1 MTILRVDG
9 CHRRRGNDDV
19 NRVARECVMRHFL
32 RRRLGHTALPL
43 SGGVLA
49 CALARA
55 LVGGAGAAQ
64 RLSTADRATV
74 TGAVDLATIAR
85 RADVDF
91 AAAAR
96 ADKEAEADVRL
107 ARALGMRRRQ
117 KTCPAHVTETMLA

>member
-1 MTILRVDG
+1 M
-9 CHRRRGNDDV
+9 
-19 NRVARECVMRHFL
+19 MRHFL

-55 LVGGAGAAQ
+55 LVDGAGAAH
-64 RLSTADRATV
+64 RLSTTDRAAV

-85 RADVDF
+85 RTDVDL

-96 ADKEAEADVRL
+96 ADKEAEADVGL
-107 ARALGMRRRQ
+107 AHALGMRRRQ
-117 KTCPAHVTETMLA
+117 KTCPAHLTETMLG

>member
-1 MTILRVDG
+1 M
-9 CHRRRGNDDV
+9 
-19 NRVARECVMRHFL
+19 MRHFL

-64 RLSTADRATV
+64 RLSTADRAAV
-74 TGAVDLATIAR
+74 TSAVDLATIAL
-85 RADVDF
+85 RADVDL

-96 ADKEAEADVRL
+96 TDKEAEADVGL
-107 ARALGMRRRQ
+107 AHALGMRRRQ
-117 KTCPAHVTETMLA
+117 KTCPAHGTETMLGGGSDGQDRTQ